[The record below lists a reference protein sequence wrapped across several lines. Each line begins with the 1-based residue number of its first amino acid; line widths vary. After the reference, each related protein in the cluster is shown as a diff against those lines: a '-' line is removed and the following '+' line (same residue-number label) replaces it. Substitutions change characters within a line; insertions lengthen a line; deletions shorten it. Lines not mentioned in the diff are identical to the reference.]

1 MVSILRFGSAIL
13 DSSNVVFYDEDQHS
27 QMGLIWKTVYFYKID
42 LKIRFKVVFM
52 QYKAEYLKKLAIKK
66 GATRAPSFIFKA

>member
-1 MVSILRFGSAIL
+1 
-13 DSSNVVFYDEDQHS
+13 
-27 QMGLIWKTVYFYKID
+27 MGLIWKTVYFYKID